1 MSRSIKPVL
10 IAPIW
15 KICLLRRR
23 CSHAFSENFSLP
35 NEDKSTVRLMRLHR
49 SASIQQLQYIYIIDT
64 APVQYIILHFSFICL
79 KQRMI
84 MMMMMY
90 TKLMHVYMCVWH
102 VPGMMSS
109 QSDADKLAADSDSAA
124 ATANGDDGDVNVWTA
139 AFGVLNYTVV

>member
-1 MSRSIKPVL
+1 
-10 IAPIW
+10 
-15 KICLLRRR
+15 
-23 CSHAFSENFSLP
+23 
-35 NEDKSTVRLMRLHR
+35 MRLHR
-49 SASIQQLQYIYIIDT
+49 SASVQQLQYIYIIDT

-124 ATANGDDGDVNVWTA
+124 ATANGDDGDVNAWTA